1 MNRLFL
7 IISPLLFLCGCTQ
20 RQETT
25 PTYFDDIDTEGLV
38 TQDTVGTKER
48 DEQIAKELEYYLDR
62 HNVRD
67 EGFDM
72 VIRYAEDGD
81 STQAIYLPKGRA
93 MARNLMH
100 WQHGRRQGKGVTTDR
115 QGRLIIG
122 MFNADTLVSGIRM
135 DEKGIY
141 AGMMNSAMEAC
152 GHGSYRSVDGSFYEG
167 HWQHDQREGFGFSVS
182 TAHLKAGQWSR
193 DAFRGERMHYTSER
207 IYGID
212 ISRYQHEIGRRR
224 FPIDWA
230 HLRITNMGRRISSQ
244 RVDGDAN
251 YPVSFVYIKSTQ
263 GATIT
268 NRYFATDYQN
278 ARKQNIR
285 VGAYHF
291 FTVGK
296 DAREQAHYFLKNT
309 QFKKGDLPPML
320 DIEPTDAMIRK
331 GGGPKKMFSDIRT
344 WLNIVERA
352 THTRPLLYVNQRFIN
367 TYLDQAPDLKE
378 KYLFW
383 IARYGEYKPDV
394 RLALWQLSDCGR
406 VRGIQGD
413 VDLNVFN
420 GYQIHWDDFLS
431 EETIK

>member
-1 MNRLFL
+1 
-7 IISPLLFLCGCTQ
+7 
-20 RQETT
+20 
-25 PTYFDDIDTEGLV
+25 
-38 TQDTVGTKER
+38 
-48 DEQIAKELEYYLDR
+48 
-62 HNVRD
+62 
-67 EGFDM
+67 
-72 VIRYAEDGD
+72 
-81 STQAIYLPKGRA
+81 
-93 MARNLMH
+93 
-100 WQHGRRQGKGVTTDR
+100 
-115 QGRLIIG
+115 
-122 MFNADTLVSGIRM
+122 
-135 DEKGIY
+135 
-141 AGMMNSAMEAC
+141 MMNSAMEAC

-167 HWQHDQREGFGFSVS
+167 HWQHDQREGFGFSIS
-182 TAHLKAGQWSR
+182 ANHLKAGQWLR
-193 DAFRGERMHYTSER
+193 DTFRGERMHYTSER

-224 FPIDWA
+224 YPIDWA
-230 HLRITNMGRRISSQ
+230 NLRITNMGKRISSQ

-263 GATIT
+263 GSTIT
-268 NRYFATDYQN
+268 NQYYGSDYQN

-285 VGAYHF
+285 TGAYHF

-296 DAREQAHYFLKNT
+296 DAKEQAHFFLKNT

-320 DIEPTDAMIRK
+320 DIEPTDAMIQKR
-331 GGGPKKMFSDIRT
+331 GGAKKMFSDIRT
-344 WLNIVERA
+344 WLNLVERA

-367 TYLDQAPDLKE
+367 TYIDMAPDLKE

-406 VRGIQGD
+406 VSGIKGD

-431 EETIK
+431 EETFK

>member
-1 MNRLFL
+1 MNRLILL
-7 IISPLLFLCGCTQ
+7 ITPLLILCGCSN
-20 RQETT
+20 RQKTK
-25 PTYFDDIDTEGLV
+25 PTYFEDIDTTCFTV
-38 TQDTVGTKER
+38 SDTTISKQRNEM
-48 DEQIAKELEYYLDR
+48 IAKELDYYLDR

-81 STQAIYLPKGRA
+81 STQAFYLPKGKA
-93 MARNLMH
+93 AARNLMNWH
-100 WQHGRRQGKGVTTDR
+100 HGRRQGKGVTTDHL
-115 QGRLIIG
+115 GRLIVG

-167 HWQHDQREGFGFSVS
+167 HWQHDQREGFGFSIS
-182 TAHLKAGQWSR
+182 ANHLKAGQWLR
-193 DAFRGERMHYTSER
+193 DTFRGERMHYTSER

-224 FPIDWA
+224 YPIDWA
-230 HLRITNMGRRISSQ
+230 NLRITNMGKRISSQ

-263 GATIT
+263 GSTIT
-268 NRYFATDYQN
+268 NQYYGSDYQN

-285 VGAYHF
+285 TGAYHF

-296 DAREQAHYFLKNT
+296 DAKEQAHFFLKNT

-320 DIEPTDAMIRK
+320 DIEPTDAMIQK
-331 GGGPKKMFSDIRT
+331 GGGAKKMFSDIRT
-344 WLNIVERA
+344 WLNLVERA

-367 TYLDQAPDLKE
+367 TYIDMAPDLKE
-378 KYLFW
+378 KYL
-383 IARYGEYKPDV
+383 
-394 RLALWQLSDCGR
+394 CMC
-406 VRGIQGD
+406 
-413 VDLNVFN
+413 
-420 GYQIHWDDFLS
+420 
-431 EETIK
+431 